1 MADLPTELNE
11 FWKWAEKSP
20 AEYAINSGYGEWETE
35 YPNWPSLYKAAETAL
50 NNLESQYDSNV
61 ADLLI
66 QALAID
72 NECERILDAIAESEI
87 DISRFTAQVMLS
99 DQSEARWQ
107 MAEALGQVNYN
118 DRDAQLAQMILED
131 DDPYVKRRALLSLAK
146 VNKSRAKEHAKS
158 YVDSTDANLARI
170 CAELVQN

>member
-1 MADLPTELNE
+1 MADLSTELNE

-20 AEYAINSGYGEWETE
+20 AEYAINRGYGEWETE
-35 YPNWPSLYKAAETAL
+35 YPNWPLLYKSAE

-72 NECERILDAIAESEI
+72 NECEKILDAIAKSEI
-87 DISRFTAQVMLS
+87 DFFRFTAQVMLS

-107 MAEALGQVNYN
+107 MAEALGQVNYK
-118 DRDAQLAQMILED
+118 DRDAQLAQLILED
-131 DDPYVKRRALLSLAK
+131 DDLYVKRRALLSLAK
-146 VNKSRAKEHAKS
+146 VNKSRAKEYAKS
-158 YVDSTDANLARI
+158 FVDSTDKTLARI
-170 CAELVQN
+170 CTEIVQN